1 MIVKQFYDKG
11 LAHGSY
17 AIESSGE
24 VALIDPG
31 RDPQPYIDFAE
42 DHNARIIAVLETHPH
57 ADFASSHLEFHEK
70 YGATIYVNPQMGVAY
85 PHKAVGDGDEISM
98 GQVVFKTLF
107 TPGHSPD
114 HNSYL
119 LLDENGMA
127 HSVFTGDSLFVG
139 DVGRPDLR
147 EGAGNLQMQ
156 REGLAKMMF
165 DTVNNVFKELPDH
178 ITVYPAHGAG
188 SLCGKNMST
197 DTYSTIG
204 REKSENWA
212 FQVAQEADFVKALLE
227 DQPFIPKYFPYDV
240 DINRNGLPGLQ
251 ESIMEVPHLENNRQL
266 DPKALIIDTRP
277 QQLFKAG
284 HIPGAIN
291 LQDGGKFET
300 WLGSIV
306 GPTESFYIIA
316 QDVQELKQ
324 VIGKTAKIGYET
336 LIKGALVSTDGAQST
351 EAIIF
356 DEFKVNPERFTIV
369 DIRNLSEFQEG
380 AFFDS
385 ALNIPLPELRE
396 RVSEIPADK
405 PVVVHCAGGYRSAA
419 GASIVS
425 KGFDNGTLVYD
436 LGEHIK
442 EFQP

>member
-1 MIVKQFYDKG
+1 MNVKQFYDKG

-24 VALIDPG
+24 IALIDPG
-31 RDPQPYIDFAE
+31 RDPQPYIDFAQ
-42 DHNARIIAVLETHPH
+42 DHNARIVAVLETHPH
-57 ADFASSHLEFHEK
+57 ADFASSHLEFHKK
-70 YGATIYVNPQMGVAY
+70 YGATIYVNPQVGVAY
-85 PHKAVGDGDEISM
+85 PHKAVEDGDEISI

-119 LLDENGMA
+119 LLDESGTA

-156 REGLAKMMF
+156 REGLAKMMYE
-165 DTVNNVFKELPDH
+165 TVNNVFKELPDH

-204 REKSENWA
+204 REKSKNWA
-212 FQVAQEADFVKALLE
+212 FQVAHEADFVKALLE

-240 DINRNGLPGLQ
+240 DINRNGVPGLQ
-251 ESIMEVPHLENNRQL
+251 ESIREVPYLDNNRQL
-266 DPKALIIDTRP
+266 DPQALIIDTRP
-277 QQLFKAG
+277 QQQFKAG
-284 HIPGAIN
+284 HVPGAIN

-306 GPTESFYIIA
+306 GPTESFYLIA
-316 QDVQELKQ
+316 QDLPELKQ

-336 LIKGALVSTDGAQST
+336 LIKGALVSTDGEQST
-351 EAIIF
+351 DAISF
-356 DEFKVNPERFTIV
+356 DQFKVNPENFTIV
-369 DIRNLSEFQEG
+369 DIRNTSEFQEG

-396 RVSEIPADK
+396 RVNEIPAHK